1 MNIPRSEHPNPQFM
15 RQNWICLNG
24 EWQFEIDHGKSG
36 EHRDLVNA
44 EALSQTITVPFC
56 PESKLSGIENR
67 DFMECVWYKKSFELT
82 EDFIKGDVI
91 LTVGACDY
99 RSKVFVN
106 GKFCTEHIGGYTPI
120 RIPIGHALRAGK
132 NDITICAYDDL
143 RSTKQPS
150 GKQSFAFDSFGCFY
164 TRTTGIWQSVIL
176 ESVPKSYIKNFKFD
190 TSADGTV
197 VITANIENGSGLDLS
212 IDALFDGKAVASTHA
227 KVVGNV
233 ARAVLNIPC
242 VKLWDINEPN
252 LYDVTLTLGED
263 TVSSYFGVR
272 TIEYRDHRM
281 YLNGRSIFGRFI
293 LDQGFYPDG
302 VYTAPSDQAL
312 IDDIKFSMSC
322 GYNGAR
328 LHEKIFEP
336 RFLYHCDKMGYMVWG
351 EHANWGLDIST
362 KGALQPFLSEW
373 LEMIERDY
381 NHPSIIGW
389 CPFNETQTDQNADV
403 IRTVYSVTKAID
415 PARLFIDCSGWMHV
429 EGCCEMMDCHNYEQN
444 AEVFMSSVRDCKG
457 LDFKGLPYREDLC
470 FISEFGGARWAP
482 EDENN
487 GWGYGNTPKNLDEF
501 YERYESL
508 VSSILGCD
516 KFCAFCYTQL
526 TDVEIEKNGLF
537 TFDRKAKFDC
547 DKLKK
552 ITSAKS
558 VVED

>member
-1 MNIPRSEHPNPQFM
+1 M
-15 RQNWICLNG
+15 
-24 EWQFEIDHGKSG
+24 
-36 EHRDLVNA
+36 
-44 EALSQTITVPFC
+44 T
-56 PESKLSGIENR
+56 
-67 DFMECVWYKKSFELT
+67 
-82 EDFIKGDVI
+82 
-91 LTVGACDY
+91 LTVGD
-99 RSKVFVN
+99 
-106 GKFCTEHIGGYTPI
+106 
-120 RIPIGHALRAGK
+120 
-132 NDITICAYDDL
+132 
-143 RSTKQPS
+143 
-150 GKQSFAFDSFGCFY
+150 
-164 TRTTGIWQSVIL
+164 
-176 ESVPKSYIKNFKFD
+176 
-190 TSADGTV
+190 
-197 VITANIENGSGLDLS
+197 
-212 IDALFDGKAVASTHA
+212 
-227 KVVGNV
+227 
-233 ARAVLNIPC
+233 
-242 VKLWDINEPN
+242 
-252 LYDVTLTLGED
+252 D
-263 TVSSYFGVR
+263 TVISYFGVR
-272 TIEYRDHRM
+272 TIEYKDHRM

-302 VYTAPSDQAL
+302 VYTAPSDQSL
-312 IDDIKFSMSC
+312 IDDINFSMSC

-362 KGALQPFLSEW
+362 KEALQPFLSEW

-389 CPFNETQTDQNADV
+389 CPFNETQVNQDADI
-403 IRTVYSVTKAID
+403 IRTVYSATKAID

-429 EGCCEMMDCHNYEQN
+429 EGCCDMMDCHNYEQN
-444 AEVFMSSVRDCKG
+444 AEVLMSNIRDCKG
-457 LDFKGLPYREDLC
+457 LDYKGLPYREDLC

-547 DKLKK
+547 EKLKK
-552 ITSAKS
+552 ITSAKAS
-558 VVED
+558 VED